1 MRKNTYIKRI
11 DQKLTD
17 EEISECYEKYFEK
30 KDKILEMVLKEISF
44 ICSKQNLTLDD
55 KIREIHHKTKKVLP
69 HTKNKRLSKR
79 NFYVSLNGLARVC
92 NKSPGFLK
100 ARCINKKIENYKQE
114 GKKGTV
120 LIPYP
125 EALKVY
131 ENLHAP
137 KKISKDFFNLVKNT
151 NEYIKK
157 EN

>member
-1 MRKNTYIKRI
+1 MRRNTYIKRM

-17 EEISECYEKYFEK
+17 EEISDCYEKYFEK
-30 KDKILEMVLKEISF
+30 KDKILEKVLKEILF

-55 KIREIHHKTKKVLP
+55 KVREIHQKTKKVLP

-100 ARCINKKIENYKQE
+100 KRCENNTIENYKEE
-114 GKKGTV
+114 GKNGTV

-125 EALKVY
+125 EALKIY
-131 ENLHAP
+131 EYLNAP

-151 NEYIKK
+151 NQYLKSD
-157 EN
+157 